1 MNSKLEIKNTD
12 IDGNIS
18 EESPNIFATESNI
31 RMESNMFTNHSCKLA
46 CYLRIETRSI
56 FEDINS
62 IFRNAKAKEWDG
74 VAIIS
79 NESTANFKNSKFINN
94 TAPKTANLNV
104 REDSTVNMTNVEF
117 NESYSLT
124 GSACIKSEQSR
135 INIFESSFT
144 LFQSTAILMQN
155 SDSLKMLLIEDSKF
169 EHGGS

>member
-1 MNSKLEIKNTD
+1 
-12 IDGNIS
+12 
-18 EESPNIFATESNI
+18 
-31 RMESNMFTNHSCKLA
+31 
-46 CYLRIETRSI
+46 
-56 FEDINS
+56 
-62 IFRNAKAKEWDG
+62 
-74 VAIIS
+74 
-79 NESTANFKNSKFINN
+79 
-94 TAPKTANLNV
+94 
-104 REDSTVNMTNVEF
+104 MTNVEF